1 MALKVG
7 YFVKEA
13 ATNLR
18 RNKLMTV
25 AAVLT
30 AAVSLLL
37 LGGVLTLGDFVK
49 SIARD
54 IEDKVEVSVF
64 LVDGITPD
72 QQTDI
77 RTTLDDLDVVKKIT
91 YIDKQEAFK
100 EFKELYKDQPALW
113 ENIDADVLPASFRVE
128 LTDPDRVD
136 VIRSKLDK
144 NPAVEEIQ
152 DQRDTV
158 ERILSFTG
166 LLRTFSFVMVVVLLG
181 AAVLLI
187 SNGTQLAIYA
197 RRKEIE
203 IMKLVG
209 ATNWF
214 VRLPFMLEGI
224 AAGVAGAAVA
234 LLLVMGGKAIVKGR
248 MPIWIPT
255 TAFGI
260 GLDQMAGQ
268 VIWLVLLGVV
278 VGALGSAVAVRRF
291 LDA

>member
-7 YFVKEA
+7 YFVREA

-37 LGGVLTLGDFVK
+37 LGGVFTLGSFVS
-49 SIARD
+49 SITGELR
-54 IEDKVEVSVF
+54 DKVEVSVF
-64 LVDGITPD
+64 LVDEITP
-72 QQTDI
+72 QQQ
-77 RTTLDDLDVVKKIT
+77 DDVQATIQGLEVVRKVT
-91 YIDKQEAFK
+91 YVTKEQAYE
-100 EFKELYKDQPALW
+100 EFKELYKDQPALY

-128 LTDPDRVD
+128 MADPERVD
-136 VIRSKLDK
+136 VVRSKLDR
-144 NPAVEEIQ
+144 NPAVEEIA
-152 DQRDTV
+152 DQRETV
-158 ERILSFTG
+158 QRLVNFTD
-166 LLRTFSFVMVVVLLG
+166 LLRTFSFVMIVVLLG

-187 SNGTQLAIYA
+187 SNATQLAIYA
-197 RRKEIE
+197 RRREIE

-214 VRLPFMLEGI
+214 VRLPFMLEGVT
-224 AAGVAGAAVA
+224 AGVFGAVIA
-234 LLLVMGGKAIVKGR
+234 LFLLGIGKSIARTQFPV
-248 MPIWIPT
+248 WIPT
-255 TAFGI
+255 TALHGVAFGQI
-260 GLDQMAGQ
+260 
-268 VIWLVLLGVV
+268 IWLVIVGIT

>member
-30 AAVSLLL
+30 AGVSLLL

-49 SIARD
+49 SIAGE
-54 IEDKVEVSVF
+54 IEDTVEVNVF
-64 LVDGITPD
+64 LVDTITPD
-72 QQTDI
+72 QQ
-77 RTTLDDLDVVKKIT
+77 DDVRGTIEELEVVRQVT
-91 YIDKQEAFK
+91 YVSKEEAYE

-113 ENIDADVLPASFRVE
+113 ENIDADVLPASFRIE

-136 VIRSKLDK
+136 VIRSKLAR
-144 NPAVEEIQ
+144 NPAIEEIQ
-152 DQRDTV
+152 DQQETV
-158 ERILSFTG
+158 ARLVSFTS
-166 LLRTFSFVMVVVLLG
+166 LLRTFSVVMVAVLLG

-187 SNGTQLAIYA
+187 SNATQLAIYA
-197 RRKEIE
+197 RRREIE

-214 VRLPFMLEGI
+214 VRLPFMLEGV
-224 AAGVAGAAVA
+224 AAGVAGAGVA
-234 LLLVMGGKAIVKGR
+234 LLLVVAGKAVVKTR
-248 MPIWIPT
+248 IPIWIPT
-255 TAFGI
+255 SALGI
-260 GLDQMAGQ
+260 GPGEMMGQ
-268 VIWLVLLGVV
+268 IFWLVLLGIV